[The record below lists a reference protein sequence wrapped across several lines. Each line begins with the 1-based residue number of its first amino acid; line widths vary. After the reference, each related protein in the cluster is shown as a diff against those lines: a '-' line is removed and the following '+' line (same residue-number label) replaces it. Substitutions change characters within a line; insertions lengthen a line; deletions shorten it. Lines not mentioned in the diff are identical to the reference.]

1 MKNATD
7 VLIEA
12 MNAKGLPE
20 CVSTWGRIGESL
32 TFAIQG
38 SFEPMVASEESLKAD
53 FFVSNTEDAEMAYN
67 DLESLKAVIQAMV
80 NGEFCGE
87 DLRVVNADDTERFI
101 TVQIGEDPVTTSH
114 DFELLVPEQE
124 FIDGLSQ
131 IGVEIDNEDLEDALS
146 ELCLS
151 HCQEDSG
158 VKALMSDASV
168 AVAEFSDGFKLKF
181 GKSNGWIVV
190 I

>member
-1 MKNATD
+1 
-7 VLIEA
+7 
-12 MNAKGLPE
+12 
-20 CVSTWGRIGESL
+20 
-32 TFAIQG
+32 
-38 SFEPMVASEESLKAD
+38 MVASEESLKAD

-146 ELCLS
+146 ELSLILS
-151 HCQEDSG
+151 C
-158 VKALMSDASV
+158 
-168 AVAEFSDGFKLKF
+168 
-181 GKSNGWIVV
+181 
-190 I
+190 